1 MRTRRLSATTVSAVL
16 AAALS
21 ACGGGSSSLP
31 KNAGPGERAY
41 FKAGC
46 GGCHTFAPANSTG
59 TVGPKLDGLG
69 TDAATVETIVRD
81 GKGGMP
87 GFKDQLSEA
96 EIRAVSRYVT
106 SAGK

>member
-1 MRTRRLSATTVSAVL
+1 MSGSAIRAAIPAIL
-16 AAALS
+16 AIALG

-31 KNAGPGERAY
+31 KNASPGQRAY

-46 GGCHTFAPANSTG
+46 GGCHTFSPANSTG
-59 TVGPKLDGLG
+59 TVGPKLDGLNV
-69 TDAATVETIVRD
+69 DEATVESIVRG
-81 GKGGMP
+81 GKDGMP

-96 EIRAVSRYVT
+96 EIRAVAQYVT

>member
-1 MRTRRLSATTVSAVL
+1 MAAATTSALL
-16 AAALS
+16 ATALS

-41 FKAGC
+41 FKGGC
-46 GGCHTFAPANSTG
+46 GGCHTFAPAHSTG
-59 TVGPKLDGLG
+59 TVGPKLDGIG
-69 TDAATVETIVRD
+69 TDEASVESIVRD

-87 GFKDQLSEA
+87 AFKDQLSAA